1 MHRSAS
7 MVVGALHAR
16 SAVGHQSASTVVGA
30 MIARSAVGD
39 RYASTVVGV
48 LSAKSAVGHKS
59 ASTVVSALSAR
70 SAVGVQSASTVV
82 STFDARSAG
91 RPNDIGRLVKRRP
104 NRDSGIAPRFIVNFY
119 QLYRLLDRAPW
130 VKNGKKSSIVVVS
143 LAPLLLPCPPPPPPS
158 SHSLTVSQPLPGQLV
173 LAAPRA
179 LRRLTPDDRPERHTR
194 GHPAAFARSLPDPHL
209 PSPQRVAPLIRGDP
223 ASSGRHRERLALV
236 SLSVLELLASDGHR

>member
-1 MHRSAS
+1 MYQHVSTAVSA
-7 MVVGALHAR
+7 LFAR
-16 SAVGHQSASTVVGA
+16 
-30 MIARSAVGD
+30 
-39 RYASTVVGV
+39 
-48 LSAKSAVGHKS
+48 SAVGHKS

-143 LAPLLLPCPPPPPPS
+143 LAPLLLPCPPLLLPP
-158 SHSLTVSQPLPGQLV
+158 LTVSQSHSLCLASSSWQHHVHSGGLPPTTGRNGIRVDTPQRLHG
-173 LAAPRA
+173 PSQTRTC
-179 LRRLTPDDRPERHTR
+179 LRRSVSR
-194 GHPAAFARSLPDPHL
+194 RSSVGTQPV
-209 PSPQRVAPLIRGDP
+209 RVGTENVL
-223 ASSGRHRERLALV
+223 
-236 SLSVLELLASDGHR
+236 LS